1 MASMNN
7 KNGRNGGGNTTL
19 GFTLNPGIQ
28 PTGEGNPPSTGAFM
42 GHTDSSQWTVLV
54 DASEDQDH
62 PGMRKPTGFFQPIRH
77 LSGERT
83 LFFILTTTKWVGAC
97 KKKKDSRQKM
107 VIIHDDI
114 IIICVVRPFHPCHE
128 VIKLVSRSNVVHYTN
143 IKCQLPLCVCIC
155 TCRS

>member
-1 MASMNN
+1 MTTSAASGKGLSVQLKPAQQSSLESTHSVSKEMASMNN

-83 LFFILTTTKWVGAC
+83 LFFILTTTQWVGAC
-97 KKKKDSRQKM
+97 KKKRFSAK
-107 VIIHDDI
+107 
-114 IIICVVRPFHPCHE
+114 
-128 VIKLVSRSNVVHYTN
+128 NGHY
-143 IKCQLPLCVCIC
+143 
-155 TCRS
+155 S

>member
-28 PTGEGNPPSTGAFM
+28 PTGEGNPPATGAFM

-62 PGMRKPTGFFQPIRH
+62 PGMRKPTGFFNLLDIFQV
-77 LSGERT
+77 RT
-83 LFFILTTTKWVGAC
+83 FLHNNTNGVGMQKICGKKW
-97 KKKKDSRQKM
+97 S
-107 VIIHDDI
+107 
-114 IIICVVRPFHPCHE
+114 
-128 VIKLVSRSNVVHYTN
+128 
-143 IKCQLPLCVCIC
+143 
-155 TCRS
+155 